1 MIFNETYYL
10 LKDRY
15 IREIDNLVLSDV
27 RIGLYLTAVRLSD
40 NSVGTSSTL
49 PLEHP
54 FCLKENRDFGDF
66 SPLKIRGKRVTEIL
80 ETDRKSQIISS
91 LKIAVLNAISSG
103 IIFSGKYKVKENCDP
118 IQLVDLEKK
127 QTITIVGA
135 FHSYIRKIS
144 ETGNR
149 LFVLEKNKK
158 ALRGEFHQ
166 YYVEASQYEK
176 VVPDSD
182 VLLITGQTLVNG
194 TIDELLSLV
203 SPGCQVIVA
212 GPSCGII
219 PDVLFEKGVS
229 IVGGT
234 RITRPEIVF
243 SIVSEGGL
251 GYHLLEYCA
260 AKICI
265 LGENEG
271 KAE

>member
-15 IREIDNLVLSDV
+15 SRDIGNLVVSDI
-27 RIGLYLTAVRLSD
+27 RIGQYLTVVRLSD

-54 FCLKENRDFGDF
+54 FCLKESRDFGDF
-66 SPLKIRGKRVTEIL
+66 SPLKIRGKKVTDIL

-91 LKIAVLNAISSG
+91 LKTAVLSAISSG
-103 IIFSGKYKVKENCDP
+103 IISSGEYIVKENCDP
-118 IQLVDLEKK
+118 IQFVDLGKK
-127 QTITIVGA
+127 KTITIVGA

-158 ALRGEFHQ
+158 ALRGEFQ
-166 YYVEASQYEK
+166 NYYVEASQYEK
-176 VVPDSD
+176 IVPDSD
-182 VLLITGQTLVNG
+182 VLLITGQTLVND
-194 TIDELLSLV
+194 TIDELLSFV

-212 GPSCGII
+212 GPSGGII

-229 IVGGT
+229 IVGGI

-243 SIVSEGGL
+243 NIVSEGGL
-251 GYHLLEYCA
+251 GYHLFEYCA

-265 LGENEG
+265 LRENEG
-271 KAE
+271 RAE